1 MGPTSFPDI
10 GKKTRDILMK
20 DYNFDHKLTLLVP
33 SATGM
38 GLTATG
44 VKKDQIFIGDISTQY
59 RRGNTTV
66 DVKVDSYSNVATKV
80 TFDETLPGVKTALTF
95 NIPDQKS
102 GKLDVHYRNYHAA
115 VNSSIG
121 LNPTPALDFNAAIG
135 NENISLGGEMAFD
148 TASASLTKYNAG
160 VTINKPDFSAAL
172 ILMDKG
178 QTLNISYF
186 HIVNPSTAVAAEM
199 IHRFSSYEN
208 RFTIGSSH
216 VVDPTTSVKTRLSDN
231 GKVGMLCQR
240 EWRPKSLVTFSAE
253 YDTKA
258 TNTASKFGIAL
269 ALKP

>member
-1 MGPTSFPDI
+1 MVFVVFFSGLACISF
-10 GKKTRDILMK
+10 
-20 DYNFDHKLTLLVP
+20 
-33 SATGM
+33 
-38 GLTATG
+38 
-44 VKKDQIFIGDISTQY
+44 
-59 RRGNTTV
+59 
-66 DVKVDSYSNVATKV
+66 DVKNWC
-80 TFDETLPGVKTALTF
+80 
-95 NIPDQKS
+95 
-102 GKLDVHYRNYHAA
+102 
-115 VNSSIG
+115 
-121 LNPTPALDFNAAIG
+121 
-135 NENISLGGEMAFD
+135 
-148 TASASLTKYNAG
+148 
-160 VTINKPDFSAAL
+160 
-172 ILMDKG
+172 ILECDMLYKCRMDKG